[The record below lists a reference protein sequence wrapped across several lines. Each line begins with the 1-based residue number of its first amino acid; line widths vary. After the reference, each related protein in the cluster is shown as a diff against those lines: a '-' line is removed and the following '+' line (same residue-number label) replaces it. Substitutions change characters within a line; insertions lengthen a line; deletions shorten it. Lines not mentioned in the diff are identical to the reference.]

1 LVRSSSDAA
10 DAERPLVVVT
20 VGTDHHP
27 FDRLVR
33 WVDTWASDA
42 TPRVKC
48 FVQTGTSTVTPRV
61 AEWAPYVSRDELR
74 SLMSNAAA
82 VACHGGP
89 ATIMD
94 SRRAGV
100 KPVVVPR
107 RRALGEHVDDHQVLF
122 ARRAAR
128 AGDVDL
134 VESEEGLRAILDV
147 ALSEPS
153 VRRIER
159 SDRGDLA
166 ASIRRFKALADPLLG
181 LDVAPRSEAE
191 EREEPVVSR
200 RRGR

>member
-1 LVRSSSDAA
+1 MRWSSDGAA
-10 DAERPLVVVT
+10 TERPLVVVT

-33 WVDTWASDA
+33 WVDAWADA
-42 TPRVKC
+42 AGRSIEC
-48 FVQTGTSTVTPRV
+48 FVQTGTATFTPRV
-61 AEWAPYVSRDELR
+61 AAWASFVSRDELR

-82 VACHGGP
+82 VVCHGGP

-94 SRRAGV
+94 CRRAGV

-134 VESEEGLRAILDV
+134 VESEERLRAILDA
-147 ALSEPS
+147 ALSEPGA
-153 VRRIER
+153 RRIER
-159 SDRGDLA
+159 SDHGDLA
-166 ASIRRFKALADPLLG
+166 ESIRRFQALADPLLG
-181 LDVAPRSEAE
+181 LEIAPQSQPE
-191 EREEPVVSR
+191 ERVEPVASR

>member
-1 LVRSSSDAA
+1 VRWSSDAVGA
-10 DAERPLVVVT
+10 KRPLVVVT

-33 WVDTWASDA
+33 WVDAWAGAAGRSIE
-42 TPRVKC
+42 C

-61 AEWAPYVSRDELR
+61 AAWASFVSRDELR

-82 VACHGGP
+82 VVCHGGP

-94 SRRAGV
+94 CRRAGV

-128 AGDVDL
+128 ADDVDL
-134 VESEEGLRAILDV
+134 VESEERLRAILDV
-147 ALSEPS
+147 ALSEPG

-159 SDRGDLA
+159 SDHGDLA
-166 ASIRRFKALADPLLG
+166 ESIRRFQALADALLG
-181 LDVAPRSEAE
+181 LDVAPQSEAE
-191 EREEPVVSR
+191 ERVEPVVSR

>member
-1 LVRSSSDAA
+1 MRSSSDAA

-33 WVDTWASDA
+33 WVDAWAGSA
-42 TPRVKC
+42 RWSIEC
-48 FVQTGTSTVTPRV
+48 FIQVGTSTVTPRV
-61 AEWAPYVSRDELR
+61 AAWASYVSRDELR

-82 VACHGGP
+82 VVCHGGP

-94 SRRAGV
+94 CRRAGV

-107 RRALGEHVDDHQVLF
+107 RRALGEHVDDHQLLF

-134 VESEEGLRAILDV
+134 VESEEQLRAILDI
-147 ALSEPS
+147 ALSEPGA
-153 VRRIER
+153 RRIER
-159 SDRGDLA
+159 SDHGDLA
-166 ASIRRFKALADPLLG
+166 ASIRRFQALADPLLG
-181 LDVAPRSEAE
+181 LEVTPQSKSDKRVESVA
-191 EREEPVVSR
+191 SR

>member
-1 LVRSSSDAA
+1 MRSSSDAA

-33 WVDTWASDA
+33 WVDTWASYA

-61 AEWAPYVSRDELR
+61 AAWAPYVSRDELR

-82 VACHGGP
+82 VVCHGGP

-94 SRRAGV
+94 CRRAGV

-107 RRALGEHVDDHQVLF
+107 RRALGEHVDDHQLLF

-128 AGDVDL
+128 ANDVDL
-134 VESEEGLRAILDV
+134 VESEEQLRAILDA
-147 ALSEPS
+147 ALSEPGT
-153 VRRIER
+153 RRIER
-159 SDRGDLA
+159 SDHGDLA
-166 ASIRRFKALADPLLG
+166 ASIRRFQALADPLLG
-181 LDVAPRSEAE
+181 LKVAPQSESE
-191 EREEPVVSR
+191 KRVEPVASR